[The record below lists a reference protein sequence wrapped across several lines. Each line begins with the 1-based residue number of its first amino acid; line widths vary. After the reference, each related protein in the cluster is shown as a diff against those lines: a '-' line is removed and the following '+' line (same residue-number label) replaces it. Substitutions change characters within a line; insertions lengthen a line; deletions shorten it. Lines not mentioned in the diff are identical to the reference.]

1 MNLFDILGPVMVG
14 PSSSHTAGAVRIGYI
29 SGKLLQ
35 DHVVKAEILL
45 HGSFATTGIGHGT
58 DKALIAGLLGMRPD
72 DIRIP
77 DSFFLA
83 KKDGMEFSFS
93 TITLK
98 DAHPNTAVLRLTGE
112 HGRKIAVV
120 TDSNSGITQAQA
132 KEMGVAVLPMPFMID
147 GETYYE
153 DITLTREQFYQ
164 RLKDNADIAT
174 SQPTPDSILKMWDKL
189 LKEYDQII
197 HIPMSS
203 GLSGSCSTAMMLA
216 GEDEYEGKVFVVDN
230 RRISVT
236 QYQSVKDAQMLAAM
250 GMDGTQIKKR
260 LEETAADSVI
270 FITVDTLKYLKKG
283 GRITPAAAALGTLLK
298 IKPVLIILGEKL
310 DSFAKARTMK
320 QAKTMMMNAI
330 QKELDGRLHDSE
342 CRNCHLAIAHTDNEE
357 AALEF
362 KKEVEERFPNADVY
376 MAPLSLSIACHI
388 GPGSLAVT
396 ATRKMEE
403 EHEKN

>member
-1 MNLFDILGPVMVG
+1 M
-14 PSSSHTAGAVRIGYI
+14 
-29 SGKLLQ
+29 
-35 DHVVKAEILL
+35 
-45 HGSFATTGIGHGT
+45 
-58 DKALIAGLLGMRPD
+58 
-72 DIRIP
+72 
-77 DSFFLA
+77 
-83 KKDGMEFSFS
+83 
-93 TITLK
+93 
-98 DAHPNTAVLRLTGE
+98 
-112 HGRKIAVV
+112 KIAVV
-120 TDSNSGITQAQA
+120 TDSNSGITQIQA
-132 KEMGVAVLPMPFMID
+132 KEMGITVLPMPFMID

-153 DITLTREQFYQ
+153 DITLTQEQFY
-164 RLKDNADIAT
+164 RKLKDNSDIST
-174 SQPTPDSILKMWDKL
+174 SQPAPDSIMKMWDEL
-189 LKEYDQII
+189 LKEYDQIV

-250 GMDGTQIKKR
+250 GMDGAQIRKR

-283 GRITPAAAALGTLLK
+283 GRITPAAAALGTLLR

-330 QKELDGRLHDSE
+330 QKELDERLHDSG
-342 CRNCHLAIAHTDNEE
+342 CKDCHLAIAHTDNEE

-362 KKEVEERFPNADVY
+362 QKEVKERFPDADVY

-388 GPGSLAVT
+388 GPGSRAVT

>member
-1 MNLFDILGPVMVG
+1 M
-14 PSSSHTAGAVRIGYI
+14 
-29 SGKLLQ
+29 
-35 DHVVKAEILL
+35 
-45 HGSFATTGIGHGT
+45 
-58 DKALIAGLLGMRPD
+58 
-72 DIRIP
+72 
-77 DSFFLA
+77 
-83 KKDGMEFSFS
+83 
-93 TITLK
+93 
-98 DAHPNTAVLRLTGE
+98 
-112 HGRKIAVV
+112 KIAVV

-260 LEETAADSVI
+260 LEKTAADSVI

-342 CRNCHLAIAHTDNEE
+342 CRNCHLAIAHTDNED

>member
-1 MNLFDILGPVMVG
+1 M
-14 PSSSHTAGAVRIGYI
+14 
-29 SGKLLQ
+29 
-35 DHVVKAEILL
+35 
-45 HGSFATTGIGHGT
+45 
-58 DKALIAGLLGMRPD
+58 
-72 DIRIP
+72 
-77 DSFFLA
+77 
-83 KKDGMEFSFS
+83 
-93 TITLK
+93 
-98 DAHPNTAVLRLTGE
+98 
-112 HGRKIAVV
+112 KIAVV

-203 GLSGSCSTAMMLA
+203 GLSGSCSTSMMLA

>member
-1 MNLFDILGPVMVG
+1 M
-14 PSSSHTAGAVRIGYI
+14 
-29 SGKLLQ
+29 
-35 DHVVKAEILL
+35 
-45 HGSFATTGIGHGT
+45 
-58 DKALIAGLLGMRPD
+58 
-72 DIRIP
+72 
-77 DSFFLA
+77 
-83 KKDGMEFSFS
+83 
-93 TITLK
+93 
-98 DAHPNTAVLRLTGE
+98 
-112 HGRKIAVV
+112 KIAVV

-310 DSFAKARTMK
+310 DSFGDESASR
-320 QAKTMMMNAI
+320 
-330 QKELDGRLHDSE
+330 DSWS
-342 CRNCHLAIAHTDNEE
+342 RH
-357 AALEF
+357 
-362 KKEVEERFPNADVY
+362 R
-376 MAPLSLSIACHI
+376 PLSEGPVFSCFCSPYIFLYHI
-388 GPGSLAVT
+388 YRSELPLFFLYHT
-396 ATRKMEE
+396 YLL
-403 EHEKN
+403 

>member
-1 MNLFDILGPVMVG
+1 MSKVAIV
-14 PSSSHTAGAVRIGYI
+14 S
-29 SGKLLQ
+29 
-35 DHVVKAEILL
+35 
-45 HGSFATTGIGHGT
+45 
-58 DKALIAGLLGMRPD
+58 
-72 DIRIP
+72 
-77 DSFFLA
+77 
-83 KKDGMEFSFS
+83 
-93 TITLK
+93 
-98 DAHPNTAVLRLTGE
+98 
-112 HGRKIAVV
+112 
-120 TDSNSGITQAQA
+120 DSNSGITQAQA

-298 IKPVLIILGEKL
+298 SKPVLIILGEKL

>member
-1 MNLFDILGPVMVG
+1 M
-14 PSSSHTAGAVRIGYI
+14 
-29 SGKLLQ
+29 
-35 DHVVKAEILL
+35 
-45 HGSFATTGIGHGT
+45 
-58 DKALIAGLLGMRPD
+58 
-72 DIRIP
+72 
-77 DSFFLA
+77 
-83 KKDGMEFSFS
+83 
-93 TITLK
+93 
-98 DAHPNTAVLRLTGE
+98 
-112 HGRKIAVV
+112 KIAVV

-132 KEMGVAVLPMPFMID
+132 KEMGVTVLPMPFMID

-164 RLKDNADIAT
+164 RLQDNADIAT

-203 GLSGSCSTAMMLA
+203 GLSGSCSTAMVLA

-250 GMDGTQIKKR
+250 GKDGAQIKKR

-330 QKELDGRLHDSE
+330 QKELDERLHDSE
-342 CRNCHLAIAHTDNEE
+342 CRNCHLAIAHTDNKE

>member
-1 MNLFDILGPVMVG
+1 M
-14 PSSSHTAGAVRIGYI
+14 
-29 SGKLLQ
+29 
-35 DHVVKAEILL
+35 
-45 HGSFATTGIGHGT
+45 
-58 DKALIAGLLGMRPD
+58 
-72 DIRIP
+72 
-77 DSFFLA
+77 
-83 KKDGMEFSFS
+83 
-93 TITLK
+93 
-98 DAHPNTAVLRLTGE
+98 
-112 HGRKIAVV
+112 KIAVV

-260 LEETAADSVI
+260 LEKTAADSVI

-396 ATRKMEE
+396 ATRKMEGT
-403 EHEKN
+403 

>member
-1 MNLFDILGPVMVG
+1 M
-14 PSSSHTAGAVRIGYI
+14 
-29 SGKLLQ
+29 
-35 DHVVKAEILL
+35 
-45 HGSFATTGIGHGT
+45 
-58 DKALIAGLLGMRPD
+58 
-72 DIRIP
+72 
-77 DSFFLA
+77 
-83 KKDGMEFSFS
+83 
-93 TITLK
+93 
-98 DAHPNTAVLRLTGE
+98 
-112 HGRKIAVV
+112 KIAVV

-132 KEMGVAVLPMPFMID
+132 KEMGVTVLPMPFMID

-164 RLKDNADIAT
+164 RLQDNADIAT

-203 GLSGSCSTAMMLA
+203 GLSGSCSTAMVLA

-250 GMDGTQIKKR
+250 GMDGAQIKKR

-330 QKELDGRLHDSE
+330 QKELDERLHDSG
-342 CRNCHLAIAHTDNEE
+342 CKDCHLAIAHTDNEE

-362 KKEVEERFPNADVY
+362 QKEVKERFPDADVY

>member
-1 MNLFDILGPVMVG
+1 
-14 PSSSHTAGAVRIGYI
+14 
-29 SGKLLQ
+29 
-35 DHVVKAEILL
+35 
-45 HGSFATTGIGHGT
+45 
-58 DKALIAGLLGMRPD
+58 
-72 DIRIP
+72 
-77 DSFFLA
+77 
-83 KKDGMEFSFS
+83 MEW
-93 TITLK
+93 
-98 DAHPNTAVLRLTGE
+98 REG
-112 HGRKIAVV
+112 GRKRNRKGQFCMKIAVV

-132 KEMGVAVLPMPFMID
+132 KEMGVTVLPMPFMID

-174 SQPTPDSILKMWDKL
+174 SQPTPDSILKMWVKL

-203 GLSGSCSTAMMLA
+203 GLSGSCSTAMVLA

-250 GMDGTQIKKR
+250 GMDGAQIKKH

-330 QKELDGRLHDSE
+330 QKELDERLHDSE

-388 GPGSLAVT
+388 GPGSLALT

>member
-1 MNLFDILGPVMVG
+1 M
-14 PSSSHTAGAVRIGYI
+14 
-29 SGKLLQ
+29 
-35 DHVVKAEILL
+35 
-45 HGSFATTGIGHGT
+45 
-58 DKALIAGLLGMRPD
+58 
-72 DIRIP
+72 
-77 DSFFLA
+77 
-83 KKDGMEFSFS
+83 
-93 TITLK
+93 
-98 DAHPNTAVLRLTGE
+98 
-112 HGRKIAVV
+112 KIAVV

-216 GEDEYEGKVFVVDN
+216 GEDEYEGKVVVVDN

>member
-1 MNLFDILGPVMVG
+1 M
-14 PSSSHTAGAVRIGYI
+14 
-29 SGKLLQ
+29 
-35 DHVVKAEILL
+35 
-45 HGSFATTGIGHGT
+45 
-58 DKALIAGLLGMRPD
+58 
-72 DIRIP
+72 
-77 DSFFLA
+77 
-83 KKDGMEFSFS
+83 
-93 TITLK
+93 
-98 DAHPNTAVLRLTGE
+98 
-112 HGRKIAVV
+112 KIAVV

-388 GPGSLAVT
+388 GPGSLDVT

>member
-1 MNLFDILGPVMVG
+1 MEWRERGR
-14 PSSSHTAGAVRIGYI
+14 TKEKQKGAVLY
-29 SGKLLQ
+29 
-35 DHVVKAEILL
+35 E
-45 HGSFATTGIGHGT
+45 
-58 DKALIAGLLGMRPD
+58 
-72 DIRIP
+72 
-77 DSFFLA
+77 
-83 KKDGMEFSFS
+83 
-93 TITLK
+93 
-98 DAHPNTAVLRLTGE
+98 N
-112 HGRKIAVV
+112 AVV

>member
-1 MNLFDILGPVMVG
+1 M
-14 PSSSHTAGAVRIGYI
+14 
-29 SGKLLQ
+29 
-35 DHVVKAEILL
+35 
-45 HGSFATTGIGHGT
+45 
-58 DKALIAGLLGMRPD
+58 
-72 DIRIP
+72 
-77 DSFFLA
+77 
-83 KKDGMEFSFS
+83 
-93 TITLK
+93 
-98 DAHPNTAVLRLTGE
+98 
-112 HGRKIAVV
+112 KIAVV

-174 SQPTPDSILKMWDKL
+174 SQPTPDSILKMWDGL

-203 GLSGSCSTAMMLA
+203 GLSGSCSTAMVLA

-330 QKELDGRLHDSE
+330 QKELDERLHDSE

>member
-1 MNLFDILGPVMVG
+1 M
-14 PSSSHTAGAVRIGYI
+14 
-29 SGKLLQ
+29 
-35 DHVVKAEILL
+35 
-45 HGSFATTGIGHGT
+45 
-58 DKALIAGLLGMRPD
+58 
-72 DIRIP
+72 
-77 DSFFLA
+77 
-83 KKDGMEFSFS
+83 
-93 TITLK
+93 
-98 DAHPNTAVLRLTGE
+98 
-112 HGRKIAVV
+112 KIAVV

-236 QYQSVKDAQMLAAM
+236 QYQSVQDAQMLAAM

>member
-1 MNLFDILGPVMVG
+1 M
-14 PSSSHTAGAVRIGYI
+14 
-29 SGKLLQ
+29 
-35 DHVVKAEILL
+35 
-45 HGSFATTGIGHGT
+45 
-58 DKALIAGLLGMRPD
+58 
-72 DIRIP
+72 
-77 DSFFLA
+77 
-83 KKDGMEFSFS
+83 
-93 TITLK
+93 
-98 DAHPNTAVLRLTGE
+98 
-112 HGRKIAVV
+112 KIAVV

-298 IKPVLIILGEKL
+298 IKPVLIISGEKL

>member
-1 MNLFDILGPVMVG
+1 M
-14 PSSSHTAGAVRIGYI
+14 
-29 SGKLLQ
+29 
-35 DHVVKAEILL
+35 
-45 HGSFATTGIGHGT
+45 
-58 DKALIAGLLGMRPD
+58 
-72 DIRIP
+72 
-77 DSFFLA
+77 
-83 KKDGMEFSFS
+83 
-93 TITLK
+93 
-98 DAHPNTAVLRLTGE
+98 
-112 HGRKIAVV
+112 KIAVV
-120 TDSNSGITQAQA
+120 KDSNSGITQIQA
-132 KEMGVAVLPMPFMID
+132 KEMGITVLPMPFMID

-153 DITLTREQFYQ
+153 DITLTQEQFYQ
-164 RLKDNADIAT
+164 KLKDNSDIST
-174 SQPTPDSILKMWDKL
+174 SQPTPDSIMKMWDEL
-189 LKEYDQII
+189 LKEYDQIV

-250 GMDGTQIKKR
+250 GMDGAQIRKR
-260 LEETAADSVI
+260 LEETAADSAI

-283 GRITPAAAALGTLLK
+283 GRITPAAAALGTLLR

-330 QKELDGRLHDSE
+330 QKELDERLHDSG
-342 CRNCHLAIAHTDNEE
+342 CKDCHLAIAHTDNEE

-362 KKEVEERFPNADVY
+362 QKEVKERFPDADVY

>member
-1 MNLFDILGPVMVG
+1 M
-14 PSSSHTAGAVRIGYI
+14 
-29 SGKLLQ
+29 
-35 DHVVKAEILL
+35 
-45 HGSFATTGIGHGT
+45 
-58 DKALIAGLLGMRPD
+58 
-72 DIRIP
+72 
-77 DSFFLA
+77 
-83 KKDGMEFSFS
+83 
-93 TITLK
+93 
-98 DAHPNTAVLRLTGE
+98 
-112 HGRKIAVV
+112 KIAVV

-132 KEMGVAVLPMPFMID
+132 KEMGVTVLPMPFMID

-153 DITLTREQFYQ
+153 DITLTQEQFYQ
-164 RLKDNADIAT
+164 KLKDNSDIST
-174 SQPTPDSILKMWDKL
+174 SQPTPDSIMKMWDEL

-230 RRISVT
+230 RRISMT

-250 GMDGTQIKKR
+250 GMDGAQIKKR

-283 GRITPAAAALGTLLK
+283 GRITPAAAALGTLLR

-330 QKELDGRLHDSE
+330 QKELDERLHDSE
-342 CRNCHLAIAHTDNEE
+342 CKDCHLAIAHTDNEE

-362 KKEVEERFPNADVY
+362 KKEVEERFPNADVC

>member
-1 MNLFDILGPVMVG
+1 M
-14 PSSSHTAGAVRIGYI
+14 
-29 SGKLLQ
+29 
-35 DHVVKAEILL
+35 
-45 HGSFATTGIGHGT
+45 
-58 DKALIAGLLGMRPD
+58 
-72 DIRIP
+72 
-77 DSFFLA
+77 
-83 KKDGMEFSFS
+83 
-93 TITLK
+93 
-98 DAHPNTAVLRLTGE
+98 
-112 HGRKIAVV
+112 KIAVV

-164 RLKDNADIAT
+164 RLRDNADIAT

-260 LEETAADSVI
+260 LEKTAADSVI